1 VTRQLT
7 QAEAEALA
15 ARLELDLDQVCHA
28 CLCFV
33 SFALDEGEPPEIARQ
48 LRRMSPDLWD
58 DGLDAQALAAAEQA
72 CELGFPNARE
82 ALLDLE
88 RHGGQSIV
96 ARAIV
101 RRLAEELSARTR
113 RRLEARMN

>member
-1 VTRQLT
+1 M
-7 QAEAEALA
+7 QADALA
-15 ARLELDLDQVCHA
+15 ARLELDLDKVCHA

-33 SFALDEGEPPEIARQ
+33 SFALDEGEPREITRQ
-48 LRRMSPDLWD
+48 LRRMTPDLWD

-72 CELGFPNARE
+72 CELGFMDARE
-82 ALLDLE
+82 ALADLQL
-88 RHGGQSIV
+88 HGGQSIV

-113 RRLEARMN
+113 RRLEAQMN